1 MGSELGIRRLGDV
14 AKVRS
19 GFAFKSSDMG
29 DRGCPVIKIKNI
41 KPPDVDVADVQRV
54 PLSVI
59 TGNPRIEKFRLM
71 KGDVLIAM
79 TGATVGKVGRMPE
92 VTEDHYL
99 NQRVGKVFVHDSE
112 NAHLDYIYYV
122 LSQDGYVDQ
131 MFGLADGSAQAN
143 ISGTQIEHIEIPL
156 PPLPEQKAIAHI
168 LGTLDD
174 KIELNRKM
182 NETLEAMAQAIFKSW
197 FVDFEPTRAKV
208 EAREKWL
215 QQNTGGGECSC
226 EAAMERAA
234 MAAIAGKTEAE
245 LDKLPD
251 ETRENLAKT
260 AALFP
265 DTLQDSE
272 LGEIPVG
279 WEVSPFSDICEINPR
294 RNLKKKSIATY
305 LDMKSVPT
313 EGPSPTGTNKREFKS
328 GSRFINGDTL
338 LARITPCLE
347 NGKTAFVD
355 FLADG
360 ETGWGSTEFIV
371 LRPKKDIPKSI
382 GYFFARSDELR
393 SHAIQSMV
401 GTSGRQRV
409 AKDAFD
415 HLLIPKPKNTYLYKE
430 YGKTSGAVLDKI
442 RSNSMQSFTLAQLR
456 DTLLPKLLSGEVAS
470 TSSERRNN

>member
-174 KIELNRKM
+174 KIELNRKR
-182 NETLEAMAQAIFKSW
+182 NETLEAMARALFKDW
-197 FVDFEPTRAKV
+197 FVDFGPVRAKM
-208 EAREKWL
+208 EDREPY
-215 QQNTGGGECSC
+215 
-226 EAAMERAA
+226 
-234 MAAIAGKTEAE
+234 
-245 LDKLPD
+245 LPAD
-251 ETRENLAKT
+251 LWS
-260 AALFP
+260 LFP
-265 DTLQDSE
+265 DCLDDNGKPAGWTLVAASE
-272 LGEIPVG
+272 LIE
-279 WEVSPFSDICEINPR
+279 FN
-294 RNLKKKSIATY
+294 
-305 LDMKSVPT
+305 PT
-313 EGPSPTGTNKREFKS
+313 EPLRKGTPTPYLSMASLPTS
-328 GSRFINGDTL
+328 GSWPEPPVIRDFGSGMRFRNGDTL

-347 NGKTAFVD
+347 NGKAAFIQCLPEDTV
-355 FLADG
+355 
-360 ETGWGSTEFIV
+360 GWGSTEYIV
-371 LRPKKDIPKSI
+371 MRSKAPVPSEYAYLLARDSI
-382 GYFFARSDELR
+382 FRE
-393 SHAIQSMV
+393 HAIRSMT
-401 GTSGRQRV
+401 GTSGRQRAQGDSIAAFKLASPPDKNLWHAFGAQV
-409 AKDAFD
+409 APMFR
-415 HLLIPKPKNTYLYKE
+415 
-430 YGKTSGAVLDKI
+430 SI
-442 RSNSMQSFTLAQLR
+442 RSNARANETLAQLR
-456 DTLLPKLLSGEVAS
+456 DTLLPKLVSGEMRIADAEKFMQRAGCH
-470 TSSERRNN
+470 TSSQTRSVS